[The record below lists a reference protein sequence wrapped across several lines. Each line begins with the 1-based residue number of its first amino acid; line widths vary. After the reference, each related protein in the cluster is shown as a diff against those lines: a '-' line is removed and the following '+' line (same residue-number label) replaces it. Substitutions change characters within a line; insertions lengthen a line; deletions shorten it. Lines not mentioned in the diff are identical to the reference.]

1 MGSHIF
7 SIISTMADNISQH
20 STRAKSRSKRLR
32 AHVDY
37 QGMSVSYGRVKLS
50 VPNGFK
56 EMLENVTREI
66 LREQPRNIPAFLQ
79 VYFQQLNINQVNGV
93 PLTSL
98 VTERIVEVNKTAEA
112 ETQDEILPKSESIEV
127 QTEAEEQPAE
137 EEQAPQEE
145 NQSQEENQPQEEE
158 DQSEEN
164 QPQEENQTEEDEQ
177 SIRPE
182 TEGQE
187 VNSEPSDR
195 AENSASNRSLANSTT
210 ESTKLGQPSQCRLE
224 DSKSESNVCDA
235 RELKSSPCASK
246 TKSLENIPS
255 NENQARTISTELIL
269 KVSAEELATE
279 TEQNAMS
286 MEQKDAENDLNCQ
299 EIDCAEEIVD
309 ADEPVENEADKWDGS
324 AYVPVE
330 EQTTATPNNSAFE
343 PADDIEPSFEQQ
355 QTEEHNETIAQVC
368 SATEAN
374 QEAENNEEEGQ
385 AKEEEQPAEESQ
397 KEDAE

>member
-1 MGSHIF
+1 MG
-7 SIISTMADNISQH
+7 
-20 STRAKSRSKRLR
+20 TRAKSRSNRLR

-79 VYFQQLNINQVNGV
+79 VYFEQLNTNQVNGV

-127 QTEAEEQPAE
+127 QTEAEEQQ
-137 EEQAPQEE
+137 EEQQEQAAE
-145 NQSQEENQPQEEE
+145 SETQPT
-158 DQSEEN
+158 
-164 QPQEENQTEEDEQ
+164 TEETE

-187 VNSEPSDR
+187 VNKEAEQSQR

-210 ESTKLGQPSQCRLE
+210 ESTQLGQPSQCRLE

-235 RELKSSPCASK
+235 RELKESPCASK

-286 MEQKDAENDLNCQ
+286 MEQKDAENDLNWQ

-309 ADEPVENEADKWDGS
+309 ADEPVEDEAEQFDGS

-343 PADDIEPSFEQQ
+343 PADDTVEPSFEQQ

-368 SATEAN
+368 SATEV
-374 QEAENNEEEGQ
+374 EAENNEEEQ
-385 AKEEEQPAEESQ
+385 AKEEQPAVAEEFPKEEAP

>member
-1 MGSHIF
+1 MG
-7 SIISTMADNISQH
+7 
-20 STRAKSRSKRLR
+20 TRAKSRSNRLR

-79 VYFQQLNINQVNGV
+79 VYFEQLNTNQVNGV

-127 QTEAEEQPAE
+127 QTEAAESETQPT
-137 EEQAPQEE
+137 
-145 NQSQEENQPQEEE
+145 
-158 DQSEEN
+158 
-164 QPQEENQTEEDEQ
+164 TEETE

-187 VNSEPSDR
+187 VNKEAEQSQPAENSASNRSLVQSER

-210 ESTKLGQPSQCRLE
+210 ESTQLGQPSQCRLE

-235 RELKSSPCASK
+235 RELKESPCASK

-309 ADEPVENEADKWDGS
+309 ADEPVEDEAEQFDGS

-343 PADDIEPSFEQQ
+343 PADDTVEPSF
-355 QTEEHNETIAQVC
+355 
-368 SATEAN
+368 
-374 QEAENNEEEGQ
+374 
-385 AKEEEQPAEESQ
+385 
-397 KEDAE
+397 